1 VNIPEAGQ
9 VHVFFRAR
17 MSSEAHGAGEE
28 SLEAMLV
35 EPSAIPWDDIA
46 FPSTTYALT
55 RYLADRA
62 AGTEGI
68 HVTTLKRRHP
78 G

>member
-1 VNIPEAGQ
+1 

-28 SLEAMLV
+28 SLESALV
-35 EPSAIPWDDIA
+35 AASGIPWSQIA
-46 FPSTTYALT
+46 FPSTRYALE

-62 AGTEGI
+62 AGVEDV
-68 HVTTLKRRHP
+68 HVTTLYRRDP